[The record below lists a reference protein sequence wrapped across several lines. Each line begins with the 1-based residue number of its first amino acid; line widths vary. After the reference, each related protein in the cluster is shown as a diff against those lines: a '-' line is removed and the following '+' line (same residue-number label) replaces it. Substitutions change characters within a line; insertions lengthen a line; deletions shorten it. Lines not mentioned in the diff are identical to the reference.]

1 MTQNTE
7 KLIEFN
13 NEHFKHDF
21 ETESYNGTWS
31 YRFHLNKV
39 VNEPDKVILY
49 GDYYQAAN
57 LGGGETDV
65 LPFLNDINEES
76 PITLD
81 EDDYNKLYDEVDGL
95 CACFKLS
102 IIATYD
108 RNKLENIFNKKQI
121 EIVDALIKEEY
132 VSEPTVWFGYD
143 TRDENLGSDEL
154 YSKLKNRPKELVD
167 YIKEYC
173 TDVINDSYRYDEY
186 DMLYTKPSDETITFK
201 F

>member
-1 MTQNTE
+1 MAQNTE

-21 ETESYNGTWS
+21 ETKSYNGTWS

-39 VNEPDKVILY
+39 VNESDKVILY

-76 PITLD
+76 PIILD

-95 CACFKLS
+95 CACFKLGVVV
-102 IIATYD
+102 IYD

-121 EIVDALIKEEY
+121 EIVDALIKEDY
-132 VSEPTVWFGYD
+132 VSEPAVWFGYD

-154 YSKLKNRPKELVD
+154 YAKLKNRPKELVD

-173 TDVINDSYRYDEY
+173 TDVINDTYRYDEY

>member
-1 MTQNTE
+1 MAQNIE

-154 YSKLKNRPKELVD
+154 YAKLKNRPKELVD

>member
-102 IIATYD
+102 IVITYD

-121 EIVDALIKEEY
+121 EIIDALIKEDY

-154 YSKLKNRPKELVD
+154 YAKLKNRPKELVD

-173 TDVINDSYRYDEY
+173 TDVINDTYRYDEY

>member
-1 MTQNTE
+1 MAQNTE

-95 CACFKLS
+95 CTCFKLS
-102 IIATYD
+102 VVATYD

-121 EIVDALIKEEY
+121 EIVDALIKEDY
-132 VSEPTVWFGYD
+132 VSEPTMWFGYD

-154 YSKLKNRPKELVD
+154 YAKLKNRPKELVD